1 MGFIV
6 DRINKANRLW
16 PVVLTLFIV
25 ILSNF
30 NKKRRMTPS
39 SNYSAY
45 FQAQLQVIP
54 QKIIQ
59 PAKEKSKVVIR
70 YKRNWTKEQ

>member
-1 MGFIV
+1 MLVALI
-6 DRINKANRLW
+6 
-16 PVVLTLFIV
+16 LFIV
-25 ILSNF
+25 IHPIF

-54 QKIIQ
+54 PKIVQ
-59 PAKEKSKVVIR
+59 PTKEKSEVVIR
-70 YKRNWTKEQ
+70 YKRNWTKEQTK

>member
-1 MGFIV
+1 
-6 DRINKANRLW
+6 
-16 PVVLTLFIV
+16 LTGSFPY
-25 ILSNF
+25 LSYTSIF

-54 QKIIQ
+54 TKIVQ

-70 YKRNWTKEQ
+70 YKRNWTKEQTE

>member
-1 MGFIV
+1 
-6 DRINKANRLW
+6 
-16 PVVLTLFIV
+16 
-25 ILSNF
+25 
-30 NKKRRMTPS
+30 MTPS

-54 QKIIQ
+54 QKIVQ

-70 YKRNWTKEQ
+70 YKRHWTKEQAM

>member
-1 MGFIV
+1 MAGGFNPIY
-6 DRINKANRLW
+6 RNTIE
-16 PVVLTLFIV
+16 FQQ
-25 ILSNF
+25 
-30 NKKRRMTPS
+30 KRHMTPS

-54 QKIIQ
+54 QKIVQ

>member
-1 MGFIV
+1 MS
-6 DRINKANRLW
+6 INL
-16 PVVLTLFIV
+16 I
-25 ILSNF
+25 F
-30 NKKRRMTPS
+30 NTVAP

-45 FQAQLQVIP
+45 FQAQLQAIP
-54 QKIIQ
+54 QKIVQ

>member
-1 MGFIV
+1 
-6 DRINKANRLW
+6 
-16 PVVLTLFIV
+16 
-25 ILSNF
+25 
-30 NKKRRMTPS
+30 MTPS

-54 QKIIQ
+54 PKIVHQ

-70 YKRNWTKEQ
+70 YKRNWTKEQTV

>member
-1 MGFIV
+1 
-6 DRINKANRLW
+6 
-16 PVVLTLFIV
+16 
-25 ILSNF
+25 
-30 NKKRRMTPS
+30 MTPS

-54 QKIIQ
+54 PKIVQ

-70 YKRNWTKEQ
+70 YKRNWTKEQTV

>member
-1 MGFIV
+1 MAGVF
-6 DRINKANRLW
+6 K
-16 PVVLTLFIV
+16 PVYSHTIQF
-25 ILSNF
+25 F

-45 FQAQLQVIP
+45 FQSQLRVIP
-54 QKIIQ
+54 QKIVQ

-70 YKRNWTKEQ
+70 YKRNWTKEQQH